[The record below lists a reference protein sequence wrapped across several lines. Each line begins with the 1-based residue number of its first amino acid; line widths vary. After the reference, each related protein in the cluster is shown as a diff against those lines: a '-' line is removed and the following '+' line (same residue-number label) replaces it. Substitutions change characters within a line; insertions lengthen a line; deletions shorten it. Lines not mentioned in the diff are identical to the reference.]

1 VELVL
6 VPGQDGQDES
16 ISAEDGRIFEAQ
28 FLAERILELEGKG
41 FPVWDK
47 KEQAYRPFRFG
58 DAAILFRAT
67 TSLFLYEEAFK
78 QAGLPYLTVSGRG
91 YYDRPEVQDLISLL
105 AGLQD
110 PGDELSL
117 AAALRSPLF
126 NLSDDTLYRLR
137 WHTPS
142 GQLAEKPVR
151 FRQALSD
158 PPPTDQPDQV
168 AFAAEVLDD
177 LWQKTGRVEVW
188 RLLRSALDRTGFE
201 AALALDGASP
211 NSASRQLGN
220 VGKFLQ
226 LARQRGGASLSDF
239 LRRLNDLRAREAR
252 EGEALGSAPD
262 SGAVQLMSIHA
273 AKGLEFP
280 VVAVADLGRSQR
292 GAFGSP
298 RILHDPAFG
307 IVCKQRDRDGDW
319 HKPASYRW
327 GEWLDERMEAA
338 EDKRLLYV
346 ACTRAADLL
355 ILSGKVSRGTSWLN
369 DILEIWGVQQD
380 GPAEGVLAIG
390 GFSLRVLRPQ
400 YQLIEAIPG
409 PRQFRQS
416 AGLDKVPPLARPL
429 PAVSRPQAM
438 AVTGYARAQS
448 ADDDIPSLRP
458 IFKPDGSA
466 GKKTFVPGYIIG
478 DIVHRALADWEP
490 LALPN
495 PQLRERFAAYARRE
509 GLTGDGAVQFAVA
522 RAMRM
527 LANLRRSDLYEQIDH
542 AARRLTEV
550 PFSLSS
556 EAGDF
561 HGVIDMLYQDGR
573 GGWHLIDWKTEWVSG
588 EKLEEQA
595 HRHFAQLS
603 VYFQAIK
610 RSLAC
615 SPQVS
620 ICFLHP
626 DFCHYPFS
634 EDQIEAISST
644 LEPLL
649 P

>member
-1 VELVL
+1 
-6 VPGQDGQDES
+6 
-16 ISAEDGRIFEAQ
+16 
-28 FLAERILELEGKG
+28 
-41 FPVWDK
+41 
-47 KEQAYRPFRFG
+47 
-58 DAAILFRAT
+58 
-67 TSLFLYEEAFK
+67 
-78 QAGLPYLTVSGRG
+78 
-91 YYDRPEVQDLISLL
+91 
-105 AGLQD
+105 
-110 PGDELSL
+110 
-117 AAALRSPLF
+117 
-126 NLSDDTLYRLR
+126 
-137 WHTPS
+137 
-142 GQLAEKPVR
+142 
-151 FRQALSD
+151 
-158 PPPTDQPDQV
+158 
-168 AFAAEVLDD
+168 
-177 LWQKTGRVEVW
+177 
-188 RLLRSALDRTGFE
+188 
-201 AALALDGASP
+201 
-211 NSASRQLGN
+211 
-220 VGKFLQ
+220 
-226 LARQRGGASLSDF
+226 
-239 LRRLNDLRAREAR
+239 
-252 EGEALGSAPD
+252 
-262 SGAVQLMSIHA
+262 
-273 AKGLEFP
+273 
-280 VVAVADLGRSQR
+280 
-292 GAFGSP
+292 
-298 RILHDPAFG
+298 
-307 IVCKQRDRDGDW
+307 
-319 HKPASYRW
+319 
-327 GEWLDERMEAA
+327 MEAA

-495 PQLRERFAAYARRE
+495 PQLRERLATYARRE
-509 GLTGDGAVQFAVA
+509 GLTGDGAVQFAVE

-527 LANLRRSDLYEQIDH
+527 LANLCRSDLYEQINH

-556 EAGDF
+556 QAGDF

-634 EDQIEAISST
+634 EDQIEAISSS